1 MKIDVYLEKVT
12 LVGWCLNYC
21 KNQKWKGQEKEIY
34 YILLK

>member
-12 LVGWCLNYC
+12 HVGRCINYS
-21 KNQKWKGQEKEIY
+21 KNQKCKGQEKEIY